1 MFTGVP
7 NPAIYYFWFIFWSW
21 LNCDIYQELWK
32 HLLFCYFDLSSSFK
46 AFSTQGTV
54 KEH

>member
-32 HLLFCYFDLSSSFK
+32 HFYFVTLTFPAVLKPFLRK
-46 AFSTQGTV
+46 AL
-54 KEH
+54 